1 MFIFTMFIIIY
12 VMFKITKLIEFFV
25 TKFDTIST
33 LRYGVSW
40 VPSYST
46 WHRISTARRE
56 KGRGGLFFLQI
67 EPN

>member
-1 MFIFTMFIIIY
+1 
-12 VMFKITKLIEFFV
+12 MFKITKLIEFFV

-56 KGRGGLFFLQI
+56 KGRGGSSSFKLNLTD
-67 EPN
+67 PCHT